1 VERAERWRD
10 LSGEVG
16 ADLAA
21 WRAEHPRASWREIEE
36 ALEARWV
43 KVRARLLSEAVATS
57 PAREVKAAQAA
68 GEAVECPR
76 CGAALRERGRTT
88 RRLTT
93 QGDQE
98 VILERS
104 YAHCSACGAGL
115 FPSRG
120 RSGIEGGVGGE

>member
-1 VERAERWRD
+1 MSEAERAQRAERWRD

-16 ADLAA
+16 VGLAA

-57 PAREVKAAQAA
+57 PARDVKAMQAV
-68 GEAVECPR
+68 GEAVPCPQ

-93 QGDQE
+93 RGDQA
-98 VILERS
+98 VTVERS
-104 YAHCSACGAGL
+104 YAQCSACGAGL
-115 FPSRG
+115 FPPG
-120 RSGIEGGVGGE
+120 